1 MEQGITLAGGG
12 ALLLGL
18 DRRLQNELKMPVY
31 RAEDPLTC
39 VARGTGRVAEAL
51 HLYQR
56 ALASGQELRR
66 PVRLGD
72 TLRFVLMQFAMLSW
86 STRSVGTSKRVIH
99 RRAQVLALRR
109 EVVPCPR

>member
-1 MEQGITLAGGG
+1 
-12 ALLLGL
+12 LLLGL
-18 DRRLQNELKMPVY
+18 DRRLEQELKMPVR

-66 PVRLGD
+66 S
-72 TLRFVLMQFAMLSW
+72 A
-86 STRSVGTSKRVIH
+86 
-99 RRAQVLALRR
+99 
-109 EVVPCPR
+109 